1 MDALQSIDEVSVDD
15 SEEQSDNN
23 SENSRRDYT
32 ECDVDFASDDS
43 DIELV
48 IQVHSWS
55 LAYIITV
62 L

>member
-48 IQVHSWS
+48 IQVHS
-55 LAYIITV
+55 
-62 L
+62 